1 MIGLLF
7 LAAGIAV
14 LVILYKRNEYRGFD
28 EYQKAYTQFYGDY
41 YDKKRKEFSWLD
53 NWIKAN
59 GDPVIKWAAVNTD
72 KDTKGSSMSPV
83 LLSFA
88 ILAVGGIITLIVGS
102 SSVVV
107 FIIVGLITLAGSYLA
122 GNKLGNKAVNADT
135 EHLESPS
142 AYEPYNGLTLE
153 CPSCHCPHSWG
164 MTNEE
169 ITVER
174 KETKK
179 ETTTRTR
186 TVKGGG
192 TDWGFG
198 KGDSTS
204 VSSSTWVTDTYY
216 GKEIRD
222 LKCLNCGHTEHKEY
236 DDVVIGT
243 DSYSEK
249 DSRRN
254 PPESGTKKYNPPETA
269 WAVWLKKE
277 NQSASAN
284 QDFTDK
290 TPEEKAAAIDNI
302 VELGGVD
309 VLYKSAQ
316 NTSDIA
322 TSLALYQKA
331 AEMGHAGAQY
341 WLGYFYFEDGSQHVA
356 VDNAK
361 SAMWY
366 EKALNSDSS
375 MYELDVVEKGEIYN
389 RLGEMYR
396 DGNGVPKD
404 IEKAKNYFNKAVED
418 CDDEDAKKA
427 LKELKN
433 LK

>member
-1 MIGLLF
+1 L
-7 LAAGIAV
+7 
-14 LVILYKRNEYRGFD
+14 
-28 EYQKAYTQFYGDY
+28 
-41 YDKKRKEFSWLD
+41 
-53 NWIKAN
+53 
-59 GDPVIKWAAVNTD
+59 
-72 KDTKGSSMSPV
+72 
-83 LLSFA
+83 
-88 ILAVGGIITLIVGS
+88 
-102 SSVVV
+102 
-107 FIIVGLITLAGSYLA
+107 
-122 GNKLGNKAVNADT
+122 
-135 EHLESPS
+135 
-142 AYEPYNGLTLE
+142 
-153 CPSCHCPHSWG
+153 
-164 MTNEE
+164 
-169 ITVER
+169 
-174 KETKK
+174 
-179 ETTTRTR
+179 
-186 TVKGGG
+186 
-192 TDWGFG
+192 
-198 KGDSTS
+198 
-204 VSSSTWVTDTYY
+204 
-216 GKEIRD
+216 
-222 LKCLNCGHTEHKEY
+222 
-236 DDVVIGT
+236 GT
-243 DSYSEK
+243 DSYDEK

-254 PPESGTKKYNPPETA
+254 PPESSSNKYDPPKTA

-341 WLGYFYFEDGSQHVA
+341 WLGYFYFEGGAFVA
-356 VDNAK
+356 VDKAK

-389 RLGEMYR
+389 RLGGMYR

-427 LKELKN
+427 LKDLKK